1 MTQLVTPQ
9 QAFAAMALFLER
21 FYKRCDDMQ
30 TLLADLSIEA
40 DGEPLD
46 PAAWDDWVAAL
57 EEVLRQ
63 SPHEDR
69 SDG

>member
-1 MTQLVTPQ
+1 
-9 QAFAAMALFLER
+9 MALFLER
-21 FYKRCDDMQ
+21 FYKRAGDDMQ
-30 TLLADLSIEA
+30 TLLEDLSIEA